1 MGSPMYQQTTSD
13 IAIERPL
20 PSRDWR
26 PIWLQAGMLVLLLPM
41 TLFLLLFFLLPAINL
56 LGYSI
61 QTQNAQGII
70 GAPLTLAHFAKFFTV
85 DLYLRVLWNTLR
97 ISFWT
102 CIYTALL
109 AYPVAIAIVSA
120 RPTLS
125 RVISLIVIAPLV
137 VSVVVRAYGWQL
149 ILMAGPGGALNW
161 LLLSIGVISEPL
173 SLLYTPTAV
182 VIGQVHVN
190 LPMMV
195 LPLAAAIGKIDPNL
209 RDAAR
214 TLGAP
219 WWEVFLRVTL
229 PLSMPGLVAGVIIV
243 FSLTA
248 GAFVT
253 PVVLGG
259 PSALM
264 LGNLI
269 EQQIFTVFDWPF
281 GAVISF
287 ILIFIVIL
295 LNTTLIRFVESR
307 KFRRAQA

>member
-1 MGSPMYQQTTSD
+1 MYQQASSEM
-13 IAIERPL
+13 AVGVARPNGAKL
-20 PSRDWR
+20 WR
-26 PIWLQAGMLVLLLPM
+26 SAWLQAGMVLLLLPM

-56 LGYSI
+56 LSYSVL
-61 QTQNAQGII
+61 TQNVQGIV
-70 GAPLTLAHFAKFFTV
+70 GTPFTLAHFRKFFTV
-85 DLYLRVLWNTLR
+85 DLYLRVLWTTLR

-102 CIYTALL
+102 CFYTAIL
-109 AYPVAIAIVSA
+109 AYPVAIAIVSS
-120 RPTLS
+120 RPSVS
-125 RVISLIVIAPLV
+125 RILSLIVIAPLV

-149 ILMAGPGGALNW
+149 ILLSGPGGALNW
-161 LLLSIGVISEPL
+161 LLLSMGLISQPL
-173 SLLYTPTAV
+173 QILYTQTAV

-195 LPLAAAIGKIDPNL
+195 LPLAAAISKIDPNL

-219 WWEVFLRVTL
+219 WWQVFLRVTL
-229 PLSMPGLVAGVIIV
+229 PLSTPGLVAGTIIV

-281 GAVISF
+281 GAVISCV
-287 ILIFIVIL
+287 LIFIVVA
-295 LNTTLIRFVESR
+295 LNSLMIRFVEGR
-307 KFRRAQA
+307 GFRRIKA